1 MSRTRRC
8 RTPGMIWYPTRSTA
22 LRALRRIPAIAGPY
36 QPTRV
41 YRCRCRAYHLK
52 SR

>member
-1 MSRTRRC
+1 V
-8 RTPGMIWYPTRSTA
+8 TA
-22 LRALRRIPAIAGPY
+22 GLY

-41 YRCRCRAYHLK
+41 YRCRCSGYNLT